1 MGSNKIWLRAETK
14 PAEARSALTPTT
26 CKALIDAGYEVT
38 VERSTQRIFDGK
50 TCPMDSELM
59 LDAVGAPLVEE
70 GSWVKDAPKDAYIL
84 GLKELP
90 EDDFPLEHVHISFAH
105 CYKEQAGW
113 EKVLSRWPRGGGV
126 LLDLEFLT
134 DDAGRRVAAFGF
146 SAGYAGAALAVKNW
160 AWQLTHPEG
169 EPLAGEKPYAN
180 QDLLI
185 QSVKESLQAGQ
196 KQSGKSPKILVIG
209 ALGRCG
215 KGAVQLAK
223 DVGIP
228 ESDIIQWDMEETKKG
243 GPFKEIVEDADIF
256 VNCIYLSSKIP
267 HFVNVESL
275 STPNRRL
282 SVICDVSAD
291 TTNPNNPIPVYNITT
306 TFDKPTVP
314 VTLPNGTQ
322 GTPLSVISIDHLPSL
337 LPRESSEMFSQALM
351 PSLLQLKDRENARV
365 WKQAEDLF
373 NQKEKPTTV
382 AAYAAGASLAAVAL
396 FYVFGP
402 NYTIDGDEA
411 GGNRK
416 KSIVGLSNPAN
427 DCFINSVLQALA
439 GLGDLRLYLI
449 RELHRRELDGP
460 EIYNQLPGPEEADQ
474 LREKRPDRI
483 RELQQGTITRA
494 LKEMLDRLNE
504 RPIYKKTISARAFIQ
519 ALEFAYRTRI
529 SRNQQDAQE
538 FLQIVAERLSDEYHA
553 GVKARQR
560 AEKLIEFNSYQ
571 ESEEVPSEIEVRV
584 DDGTENGLPAII
596 DTKLK
601 EIDNEY
607 GFPFEGKLESQIEC
621 QFCHYKYK
629 PNQTSFVNLTLQV
642 PQRSSTTLNACFDGL
657 LKTEYIDDFR
667 CDKCRLL
674 HAIEVK
680 SNALV
685 KAGSS
690 TDRQRLEAEI
700 EKIQVALSS
709 DPENALDGVTLPP
722 AELAPKRRIARHMRI
737 TVFPKIIAI
746 HLSRSM
752 FDRSGSTKNAA
763 KVAFP
768 ERLPLGGILNQK
780 WFKLLAIVCHKGSHN
795 SGHYESFRRNH
806 LYPPYSTPSVFS
818 SYAQSRAASENPS
831 RVASP
836 RLPASSSST
845 EPPALNISPP
855 ASAFT
860 NSPLSLT
867 PDSPSRPP
875 SATDLKSP
883 RPTTSSSR
891 VSFQSTHSSSK
902 QNISPTSAARGS
914 SSLDTARLSSPAS
927 RSSLAE
933 RNASATDTE
942 ASASATL
949 ASRLRRRRKTADRW
963 WRISD
968 EKIKECK
975 TSDVLGMQKEVYLL
989 FYEIEKA
996 DS

>member
-38 VERSTQRIFDGK
+38 VERSTQRIFNDDEFAK
-50 TCPMDSELM
+50 
-59 LDAVGAPLVEE
+59 VGAPLVEE

-228 ESDIIQWDMEETKKG
+228 ESDIIQWDIEETKKG

-275 STPNRRL
+275 SSPNRRL

-314 VTLPNGTQ
+314 VILPNGTQ
-322 GTPLSVISIDHLPSL
+322 GPPLSVISIDHLPSL

-373 NQKEKPTTV
+373 NKKEKPTTV

-460 EIYNQLPGPEEADQ
+460 EVYNQLPEPGEADQ

-560 AEKLIEFNSYQ
+560 AARLIECNPNQ
-571 ESEEVPSEIEVRV
+571 ESEETPSEIEVRV

-607 GFPFEGKLESQIEC
+607 GFPFEGKMESQIEC

-680 SNALV
+680 SNALI
-685 KAGSS
+685 KASS
-690 TDRQRLEAEI
+690 ATDRQRLEAEI
-700 EKIQVALSS
+700 EKIQVALSN
-709 DPENALDGVTLPP
+709 DPESAPDGVTLPP
-722 AELAPKRRIARHMRI
+722 AEIAPKRRIARHMRI

-768 ERLPLGGILNQK
+768 ERLPLGGILSQK

-818 SYAQSRAASENPS
+818 SYAQSRTASENPS

-855 ASAFT
+855 ASAST
-860 NSPLSLT
+860 NSPLSLS
-867 PDSPSRPP
+867 PNSPSRPP
-875 SATDLKSP
+875 SATDLRSP
-883 RPTTSSSR
+883 CPTTSSSR

-902 QNISPTSAARGS
+902 QKISSTSAPRAS

-942 ASASATL
+942 ASASATV
-949 ASRLRRRRKTADRW
+949 ASRLRRRRKPADRW

-996 DS
+996 GS